1 MIYIINDKKKAE
13 RTEASRPV
21 DFPEYKQALDR
32 GKPID
37 ILRLNT
43 DTCPEDTREIYVM
56 LQNESKQR
64 RR

>member
-1 MIYIINDKKKAE
+1 MIYNRSRRQTNA
-13 RTEASRPV
+13 EASRPV
-21 DFPEYKQALDR
+21 DYPEYKQALDR

-43 DTCPEDTREIYVM
+43 DTCPEDTRELYVM